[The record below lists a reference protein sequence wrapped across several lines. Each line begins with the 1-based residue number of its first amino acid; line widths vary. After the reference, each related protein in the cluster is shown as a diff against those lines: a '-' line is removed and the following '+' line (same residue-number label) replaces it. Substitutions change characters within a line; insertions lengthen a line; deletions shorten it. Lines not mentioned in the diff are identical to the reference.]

1 MHGIERDKERFR
13 QIVRGKIKQNLRK
26 YMSQDGLEIY
36 DKDGKHKITVPIPHI
51 ELPRFIHGSKGGGIG
66 QGDGPPGPGQGKGQG
81 EGGQEGGNNPAENAL
96 EVDVSLE
103 EIADLLSEELKLPRI
118 EPKGKSEISIDSN
131 KYRTLR
137 NEGPESL
144 RHFKKTY
151 IRAMKRQIAAGE
163 YDPDNPVIIPIKED
177 KVYRAAKPVTIPQ
190 YQAVVFYLMDVS
202 GSMGPHQKEMA
213 RLTSFWIDLWLRH
226 HYDFIKSRYIIHNYT
241 AKEVDRHTFYHTM
254 ESGGT
259 RIASAY
265 ELCRDLIK
273 KNYHPSQW
281 NIYIFQ
287 YSDGDDWGGATSSAC
302 NIISDLLESVNQI
315 AYCQVR
321 EHGDFKGQ
329 LEKRFG
335 EGGKKNL
342 VITTAFEKEQIFDA
356 IKDMFVGGN

>member
-1 MHGIERDKERFR
+1 MHGIERDNERFR

-26 YMSQDGLEIY
+26 YMSQDGIEIFG
-36 DKDGKHKITVPIPHI
+36 KDGKHKITVPIPHI
-51 ELPRFIHGSKGGGIG
+51 DLPRFIHGRKGGGVG
-66 QGDGPPGPGQGKGQG
+66 QGDAPGPGKGTGKQPGGG
-81 EGGQEGGNNPAENAL
+81 EGAGDNPADNAL

-103 EIADLLSEELKLPRI
+103 EIADLLSEELKLPEI
-118 EPKGKSEISIDSN
+118 QPKGKSEISIDSN

-137 NEGPESL
+137 TTGPESL
-144 RHFKKTY
+144 RHTKKTFLN
-151 IRAMKRQIAAGE
+151 ALKRSIASDE
-163 YDPDNPVIIPIKED
+163 YDPDDPVIIPIKED
-177 KVYRAAKPVTIPQ
+177 KRYRAAKPVTIPQ
-190 YQAVVFYLMDVS
+190 YQAVVFFLMDVS

-241 AKEVDRHTFYHTM
+241 AKEVDRHTFFHTM

-273 KNYHPSQW
+273 KDYHPAEW

-287 YSDGDDWGGATSSAC
+287 YSDGDDWGGATSAAL
-302 NIISDLLESVNQI
+302 NIINDLLEVVNQI

-335 EGGKKNL
+335 EKKKNL

-356 IKDMFVGGN
+356 IKDMFQAGN

>member
-1 MHGIERDKERFR
+1 MHGIERDNERFR

-26 YMSQDGLEIY
+26 YMSQDGIKIY

-51 ELPRFIHGSKGGGIG
+51 ELPRFIHGRKGGGIG
-66 QGDGPPGPGQGKGQG
+66 QGDAPGPDQGNQPGP
-81 EGGQEGGNNPAENAL
+81 GGQEGGNNPAENAL

-103 EIADLLSEELKLPRI
+103 EIADLLSEELQLPRI

-131 KYRTLR
+131 KYRTIR
-137 NEGPESL
+137 TTGPESL
-144 RHFKKTY
+144 RHFKRTF
-151 IRAMKRQIAAGE
+151 INALKRQIAADE
-163 YDPDNPVIIPIKED
+163 YDPDDPIIIPIKED
-177 KVYRAAKPVTIPQ
+177 KRYRAAKPITIPQ

-202 GSMGPHQKEMA
+202 GSMGPQQKEMA
-213 RLTSFWIDLWLRH
+213 RLTSFWIDLWLMH
-226 HYDFIKSRYIIHNYT
+226 HYDFIKSRYIIHNYN

-273 KNYHPSQW
+273 KEYHPSQW

-287 YSDGDDWGGATSSAC
+287 YSDGDDWGGATQSAT
-302 NIISDLLESVNQI
+302 NLIADLLEFVNQI
-315 AYCQVR
+315 SYCQVR

-335 EGGKKNL
+335 DKKKNL

-356 IKDMFVGGN
+356 IKDMFQAGN